1 MTQVADE
8 LEAVP
13 RKPAR
18 KIVVQHNAL
27 AEAQYRLSMRAQKLL
42 IRLLA
47 ELDNRNDDFVDI
59 KLYLRDFARLAS
71 GDPGDVLFAEFADAA
86 KQFMGRYLSI
96 TQPPVEGE
104 AEPRVL
110 ICHWIS
116 SIEKNPNERSITFS
130 FDKKLK
136 PYLLG
141 LKRDFFGY
149 RTLHALNLDSA
160 YAIRLYQWAKSREY
174 LRRPQP
180 VAVEDLRCFLG
191 TMEIDGEGKVI
202 RESLKPYGDFKRVAL
217 GPAVKEINAKT
228 DLSLAFHE
236 VKKPG
241 TKTVASVVFRI
252 ALKEGAES
260 SPALW
265 PAEIPAQGQLALGG
279 QSAAGDGADALLA
292 SLKAGYGLNESQVG
306 KLRAY
311 VQTNGLSYV
320 KEKVAITELEP
331 RRNAARF
338 LLAALRDDFK
348 MPVRT
353 AAKKKKAT
361 ASNPPPE
368 ATPPDDEVARQE
380 TVRKLRAFRA
390 SGLAATAP

>member
-1 MTQVADE
+1 MTQADE
-8 LEAVP
+8 LEVVP

-71 GDPGDVLFAEFADAA
+71 GDPGDVLFTEFVDAA

-96 TQPPVEGE
+96 AQPPVEGE
-104 AEPRVL
+104 EEPRVL

-174 LRRPQP
+174 LRRPQH
-180 VAVEDLRCFLG
+180 VTVEDLRCFLG
-191 TMEIDGEGKVI
+191 TMEIDGEGKVTK
-202 RESLKPYGDFKRVAL
+202 ESLKPYGDFKRVAL
-217 GPAVKEINAKT
+217 GPAVKEVNAKT
-228 DLSLAFHE
+228 DLTLAFQE

-252 ALKEGAES
+252 VLKEGAEAL
-260 SPALW
+260 PAPL
-265 PAEIPAQGQLALGG
+265 PAEMPAQIQVQLGLEGG
-279 QSAAGDGADALLA
+279 PASDEAEALLA
-292 SLKAGYGLNESQVG
+292 SLKAGYGLNESQAG

-311 VQTNGLSYV
+311 VERNGLPYV
-320 KEKVAITELEP
+320 KEKVTITELEP

-353 AAKKKKAT
+353 AAKKKKAVVSGLP
-361 ASNPPPE
+361 ADEANPDGE
-368 ATPPDDEVARQE
+368 AARLE
-380 TVRKLRAFRA
+380 TVKKLRAFRV
-390 SGLAATAP
+390 SGLVATTP

>member
-1 MTQVADE
+1 MTQADE
-8 LEAVP
+8 LEVVP
-13 RKPAR
+13 ARKPAR
-18 KIVVQHNAL
+18 KVVVQHNAL
-27 AEAQYRLSMRAQKLL
+27 AEAQYRLSVRAQKLL

-47 ELDNRNDDFVDI
+47 ELDNRNEDFVDI

-71 GDPGDVLFAEFADAA
+71 GDPGDVLFTEFVDAA
-86 KQFMGRYLSI
+86 KQFMGRYLSV

-104 AEPRVL
+104 EEPRVL

-116 SIEKNPNERSITFS
+116 SIERNPNERSITFS

-141 LKRDFFGY
+141 LKRDFFGF

-174 LRRPQP
+174 LRRPQR

-191 TMEIDGEGKVI
+191 TMEIDGEGKVTK
-202 RESLKPYGDFKRVAL
+202 ESLKPYGDFKRVAL
-217 GPAVKEINAKT
+217 VPAVKEVNAKT
-228 DLSLAFHE
+228 DLALAFQE

-241 TKTVASVVFRI
+241 TKTVAAVVFRI
-252 ALKEGAES
+252 ALKEGAEA
-260 SPALW
+260 SPAPW
-265 PAEIPAQGQLALGG
+265 PTEFPAQAQLALEEKP
-279 QSAAGDGADALLA
+279 ADGEAEALFA

-311 VQTNGLSYV
+311 AERNGLPYV

-348 MPVRT
+348 MPIRT
-353 AAKKKKAT
+353 VAKKKRA
-361 ASNPPPE
+361 AAPDPPVE
-368 ATPPDDEVARQE
+368 ETKPDDEAARQE
-380 TVRKLRAFRA
+380 AVRKLRAFRA
-390 SGLAATAP
+390 SGLVATMP

>member
-8 LEAVP
+8 LEVVP

-18 KIVVQHNAL
+18 RIVVQHNAL

-47 ELDNRNDDFVDI
+47 ELDNRNETFVDI
-59 KLYLRDFARLAS
+59 KLYLRDFAKLAS
-71 GDPGDVLFAEFADAA
+71 GDPGDVLFTEFVDAA

-96 TQPPVEGE
+96 TQPPVDGE
-104 AEPRVL
+104 EEPRVL

-141 LKRDFFGY
+141 LKRDFFGF

-174 LRRPQP
+174 LRRPQQ

-202 RESLKPYGDFKRVAL
+202 KESLKPYGDFKRVAL
-217 GPAVKEINAKT
+217 SPAVKEVNAKT
-228 DLSLAFHE
+228 DLTLAFQE
-236 VKKPG
+236 VKRPG

-252 ALKEGAES
+252 VLKEGAES
-260 SPALW
+260 SPAPW
-265 PAEIPAQGQLALGG
+265 PAEMPAQAQLALDERP
-279 QSAAGDGADALLA
+279 ANDGAEALFT
-292 SLKAGYGLNESQVG
+292 SLKAGYGLNERQIG
-306 KLRAY
+306 KLRTYAER
-311 VQTNGLSYV
+311 NGLSYV

-353 AAKKKKAT
+353 AAKKKKA
-361 ASNPPPE
+361 AAPSPPAEEIE
-368 ATPPDDEVARQE
+368 ADDEASRQE
-380 TVRKLRAFRA
+380 MVERLRAFRA

>member
-8 LEAVP
+8 LEVAP

-18 KIVVQHNAL
+18 KVVVQHNAL

-59 KLYLRDFARLAS
+59 KLHLRDFARLAS
-71 GDPGDVLFAEFADAA
+71 GDPGDVLFTEFADAA

-104 AEPRVL
+104 EESRVL

-141 LKRDFFGY
+141 LKRDFFGF

-174 LRRPQP
+174 LRRPQQ

-191 TMEIDGEGKVI
+191 TMEIDGEGRVI

-217 GPAVKEINAKT
+217 GPAVKEVNAKT
-228 DLSLAFHE
+228 DLTLAFQE

-241 TKTVASVVFRI
+241 TKTVASVLFRI
-252 ALKEGAES
+252 SLKEGAES
-260 SPALW
+260 SPAPLAAET
-265 PAEIPAQGQLALGG
+265 PAPARLALGERP
-279 QSAAGDGADALLA
+279 ADGEAEALFA
-292 SLKAGYGLNESQVG
+292 SLKAGYGLNERQVG
-306 KLRAY
+306 RLRAY
-311 VQTNGLSYV
+311 AERHGLPYV
-320 KEKVAITELEP
+320 KEKVAITEREP

-353 AAKKKKAT
+353 AAKKKKAAVSERPTEET
-361 ASNPPPE
+361 APDGE
-368 ATPPDDEVARQE
+368 AARQE
-380 TVRKLRAFRA
+380 MVERLRAFRT
-390 SGLAATAP
+390 SGLAATAS

>member
-8 LEAVP
+8 LEVVP

-59 KLYLRDFARLAS
+59 KLYLRDFAKLAS
-71 GDPGDVLFAEFADAA
+71 GDPGDVLFTEFVDAA

-104 AEPRVL
+104 EEPRVL

-141 LKRDFFGY
+141 LKRDFFGF

-174 LRRPQP
+174 LRRPQQ
-180 VAVEDLRCFLG
+180 VAVEDLRCFLD
-191 TMEIDGEGKVI
+191 TMEVDGEGKVI
-202 RESLKPYGDFKRVAL
+202 KESLKPYGDFKRVAL

-228 DLSLAFHE
+228 DLTLAFQE

-241 TKTVASVVFRI
+241 TKTVAAVVYRI
-252 ALKEGAES
+252 VLKEGAEV
-260 SPALW
+260 SPAPLPSEM
-265 PAEIPAQGQLALGG
+265 PARAPLALEGKP
-279 QSAAGDGADALLA
+279 AGDEAEALLA

-311 VQTNGLSYV
+311 VETNGLAYV
-320 KEKVAITELEP
+320 KEMVGITGLEP

-353 AAKKKKAT
+353 AAKKKKA
-361 ASNPPPE
+361 AAPDLPAE
-368 ATPPDDEVARQE
+368 EIAPDDEAARQE
-380 TVRKLRAFRA
+380 AVRKLRAFRA
-390 SGLAATAP
+390 SGLVATTP